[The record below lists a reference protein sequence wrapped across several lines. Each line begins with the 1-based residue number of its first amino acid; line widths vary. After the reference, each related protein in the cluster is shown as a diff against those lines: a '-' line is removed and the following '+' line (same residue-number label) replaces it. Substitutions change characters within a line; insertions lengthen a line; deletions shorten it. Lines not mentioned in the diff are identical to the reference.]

1 MKPEGIFK
9 NGDLWFG
16 ESDYDDQTGQALF
29 AAYLPDN
36 NPDDGADYCTPEVPE
51 RFPLFAM
58 TTDGTPES
66 QANEYFLAKKIGDA
80 RFGSACQHS
89 RAKRGY
95 CPDCL
100 RKVI

>member
-1 MKPEGIFK
+1 MKPEGIFE

-16 ESDYDDQTGQALF
+16 EQFQE
-29 AAYLPDN
+29 
-36 NPDDGADYCTPEVPE
+36 DGKWWFLAQDKDGNTYETDETPE
-51 RFPLFAM
+51 RFPFMAVTVFTENSDAKFAL
-58 TTDGTPES
+58 
-66 QANEYFLAKKIGDA
+66 EYTLARRIGDA
-80 RFGSACQHS
+80 RFGSECKHA

>member
-16 ESDYDDQTGQALF
+16 DRIREDDTDYFIARE
-29 AAYLPDN
+29 PDTEN
-36 NPDDGADYCTPEVPE
+36 IYETPEVPE

-58 TTDGTPES
+58 IIFPDGTPES
-66 QANEYFLAKKIGDA
+66 EAQQYFLAKRIGDQ
-80 RFGSACQHS
+80 RFGSECQHA
-89 RAKRGY
+89 RAKRSY

>member
-1 MKPEGIFK
+1 MKPEGIFE

-16 ESDYDDQTGQALF
+16 GRLEEDGKTFFIATDTQGDYET
-29 AAYLPDN
+29 
-36 NPDDGADYCTPEVPE
+36 EEIPE
-51 RFPLFAM
+51 RFPFVAM
-58 TTDGTPES
+58 TVFPEGTEERFVL
-66 QANEYFLAKKIGDA
+66 EYALAKKIGDA
-80 RFGSACQHS
+80 RFGSECQHA